1 MGLSNTIPLL
11 LLSILM
17 FGVLGNAQLTSD
29 FYSTTCPNVTVI
41 ARSLLEQASRSD
53 VRLTAQVMRL
63 HFHDCFVNTYT
74 CALNIELKA
83 CEPQGCD
90 GSVLLDAAL
99 ADGVEGEKEAF
110 QNAGSLGGFEVID
123 EIKTALEN
131 VCPGVVSCADILA
144 ITAEISVSLAGGPSW
159 DVLLGRRDGRTA
171 NRDDAVAAL
180 PLGPDSLDILTTKFS
195 EHNLDTTDLVALS
208 GTFAF

>member
-1 MGLSNTIPLL
+1 M
-11 LLSILM
+11 
-17 FGVLGNAQLTSD
+17 
-29 FYSTTCPNVTVI
+29 
-41 ARSLLEQASRSD
+41 
-53 VRLTAQVMRL
+53 
-63 HFHDCFVNTYT
+63 
-74 CALNIELKA
+74 

-144 ITAEISVSLAGGPSW
+144 ITAEISVSLVMIILKIY
-159 DVLLGRRDGRTA
+159 VLS
-171 NRDDAVAAL
+171 N
-180 PLGPDSLDILTTKFS
+180 F
-195 EHNLDTTDLVALS
+195 
-208 GTFAF
+208 